1 MKEIT
6 NEIVDEFIRMNLD
19 KDVEIV
25 SIERNEKPN
34 DEDESKLDI
43 NYEVTLKEGALDKYD
58 TDLDWLAAEFYSEY
72 DCWLFFYEE

>member
-25 SIERNEKPN
+25 SLERR
-34 DEDESKLDI
+34 
-43 NYEVTLKEGALDKYD
+43 
-58 TDLDWLAAEFYSEY
+58 
-72 DCWLFFYEE
+72 